1 MASTTVNQN
10 ITLKGLDNINET
22 IEVKPIDITNRN
34 ELTVTKPIDL
44 NFKSDS
50 KSDMK
55 SDSKSDAKSA
65 LDLAIEPL
73 KIESD
78 QRSAFDVKPL
88 VIDSCQT
95 SVTKLA
101 PLPPTCIDQPYN
113 HHFGITFL
121 GMELWGFS
129 LNGRS
134 GTVIESSPRRHALVT
149 VSAPPKSH
157 VKEPDSGREPPRRG
171 LKVRVGEQD
180 DSVR

>member
-22 IEVKPIDITNRN
+22 IEIKPIDITNKN

-44 NFKSDS
+44 NFTSDA

-55 SDSKSDAKSA
+55 SDNKSDAKSK

-78 QRSAFDVKPL
+78 QRSAVDVKPL

-129 LNGRS
+129 VNGRS
-134 GTVIESSPRRHALVT
+134 GMVIDNPSRRHALVT
-149 VSAPPKSH
+149 IPAPPKGH
-157 VKEPDSGREPPRRG
+157 CQDVDPRQEPPHRG
-171 LKVRVGEQD
+171 LKVRVGGQD
-180 DSVR
+180 DSRR